1 MRNLKCNTLF
11 GLGDNFFLFCA
22 VSSQTMSFLLSF
34 FLSLLLL
41 GDLSG
46 ILVLFSKSG
55 NFESRFLHIIA
66 RKKINRIKSVP
77 SNSSIGFGHSSH
89 ESKSESV
96 LPFPAGL

>member
-1 MRNLKCNTLF
+1 MQHPVWF
-11 GLGDNFFLFCA
+11 GGQFLPFLRRKLADNVLPSFFLP
-22 VSSQTMSFLLSF
+22 
-34 FLSLLLL
+34 LSLLLL